1 MMASDDPRAIAA
13 KPSLAMRKAILRCS
27 EASDWERSGCG
38 MARSWPDVV
47 HGTSDRASYR
57 TVEALFYRGLAEPT
71 EPNGVRLTF
80 LGLRVRA
87 SIAMEGLRP

>member
-13 KPSLAMRKAILRCS
+13 RLSLAMKKAVLRCS
-27 EASDWERSGCG
+27 EASDWDKSGCG

-57 TVEALFYRGLAEPT
+57 TAEALFYRGLAEPT

-87 SIAMEGLRP
+87 RLVHEGWRI